1 MIEYLILKINYG
13 EVLEVIMIKG
23 LFVTFEG
30 LEGCGKST
38 QVKMFFHFL
47 NKKGIPVRVT
57 KEPGGTKIGDEIR
70 KILLDQKNNGMD
82 YKAEMLLFLASR
94 SENVRLNIIPALEKG
109 ETVLSDRFFDSTT
122 AYQGYGRGIDIDTI
136 NNLNHLVVG
145 KAVPDLTFIL
155 DIEPNIGL
163 KRSTSFSDSREIRF
177 EEEFIS
183 KKIINGKLFLDRV
196 RDGYYQIAKD
206 NAKRIKLIN
215 ANRSKEEIFHDII
228 RIVNEKISEK

>member
-1 MIEYLILKINYG
+1 
-13 EVLEVIMIKG
+13 MIKG

-38 QVKMFFHFL
+38 QVKMLFHFL

-228 RIVNEKISEK
+228 RIVNEKISEKWKAQNIKLG

>member
-1 MIEYLILKINYG
+1 
-13 EVLEVIMIKG
+13 MIKG

-38 QVKMFFHFL
+38 QVKMLFHFL
-47 NKKGIPVRVT
+47 NKKGIPVMET

>member
-1 MIEYLILKINYG
+1 MIQ
-13 EVLEVIMIKG
+13 G
-23 LFVTFEG
+23 LFITFEG

-38 QVKMFFHFL
+38 QVKMLFHFL
-47 NKKGIPVRVT
+47 NKKDIPVMVT

-109 ETVLSDRFFDSTT
+109 KIVLSDRFFDSTT

-145 KAVPDLTFIL
+145 KAVPDLTFIM

-177 EEEFIS
+177 EEEFIG
-183 KKIINGKLFLDRV
+183 KKVINGKLFLDRV
-196 RDGYYQIAKD
+196 KDGYYQIAKD

-215 ANRSKEEIFHDII
+215 ANRSKEEIFSDII
-228 RIVNEKISEK
+228 RIVKEKISEKRKI

>member
-1 MIEYLILKINYG
+1 
-13 EVLEVIMIKG
+13 MIKG

-47 NKKGIPVRVT
+47 SKKGIPVMVT

>member
-1 MIEYLILKINYG
+1 MT
-13 EVLEVIMIKG
+13 KG

-38 QVKMFFHFL
+38 QVKMLFHSL
-47 NKKGIPVRVT
+47 SKKGIPVMVT

-155 DIEPNIGL
+155 EIEPNIGL

-228 RIVNEKISEK
+228 RIVEEKISEKRKA